1 MKNLYIILFSFA
13 FLACGNQEKN
23 TNIKTETT
31 VDKSKI
37 IITKAQFESEKMEI
51 GQLSEQAFNTVI
63 KTNGMIDVPPENKAS
78 VSTFVGGYVTKIPL
92 LIGDKVVKG
101 QLIASL
107 KNIEFVEMQQQY
119 LEIAEQLA
127 YLKNEYIR
135 QKTLFDEQVTSQKN
149 YLKAESVYKS
159 NLATYNGLRQK
170 LQMLNINPTAVDR
183 GEITSTINIYAPIS
197 GYITKVNVSNGT
209 FVSSAS
215 ELLEIVNTNHIHL
228 ELSVF
233 EKDVLKIK
241 KDQKILF
248 KVSETSNKMYDAQ
261 VYLVGTSISNDRT
274 IKVHGHIH
282 EEEKMKFIT
291 GMFVE
296 ADIICDSKKEIS
308 LPKSAIIQDQNN
320 YFALIVTDENEGK
333 YQFKK
338 VKLTIGFQDENYIQ
352 IKNYEVLENKKILI
366 KGVFMLLNNF
376 SEE

>member
-1 MKNLYIILFSFA
+1 MKNLYIILFSFT

>member
-1 MKNLYIILFSFA
+1 MKNIYIVLFSFA

-23 TNIKTETT
+23 TTTEAETAVNKNELT
-31 VDKSKI
+31 
-37 IITKAQFESEKMEI
+37 ITKAQFESEKMEF
-51 GQLSEQAFNTVI
+51 GQLSEQAFNTIV

-101 QLIASL
+101 QLVASL
-107 KNIEFVEMQQQY
+107 KNIEFVEIQQQY
-119 LEIAEQLA
+119 LEVTEQLA
-127 YLKNEYIR
+127 YLKNEYTR
-135 QKTLFDEQVTSQKN
+135 QKTLFDEQITSQKN

-170 LQMLNINPTAVDR
+170 LKMLTINPAAVER
-183 GEITSTINIYAPIS
+183 GEITSTINIYAPIN
-197 GYITKVNVSNGT
+197 GFVTKVNASNGS

-228 ELSVF
+228 ELSIF
-233 EKDVLKIK
+233 EKDILKIK
-241 KDQKILF
+241 KEQKILF
-248 KVSETSNKMYDAQ
+248 KVPEASDKTYDAQ
-261 VYLVGTSISNDRT
+261 VYLVGTSINNDRT

-296 ADIICDSKKEIS
+296 AAIICDSKKEIS
-308 LPKSAIIQDQNN
+308 LPKSAIIQNENN
-320 YFALIVTDENEGK
+320 YFALVLNDEKDNT
-333 YQFKK
+333 YQFNK
-338 VKLTIGFQDENYIQ
+338 VKLSIGLQDENYLQ
-352 IKNYEVLENKKILI
+352 ILNHEVLKNKKVLT
-366 KGVFMLLNNF
+366 KGIFMLSNSF

>member
-1 MKNLYIILFSFA
+1 MKNIYIVLFSFA

-23 TNIKTETT
+23 TTTEAETAVNKNELT
-31 VDKSKI
+31 
-37 IITKAQFESEKMEI
+37 ITKAQFESEKMEF
-51 GQLSEQAFNTVI
+51 GQLSEQAFNTIV

-101 QLIASL
+101 QLVASL

-119 LEIAEQLA
+119 LEVTEQLA
-127 YLKNEYIR
+127 YLKNEYTR
-135 QKTLFDEQVTSQKN
+135 QKTLFDEQITSQKN
-149 YLKAESVYKS
+149 YLKAESAYKS

-170 LQMLNINPTAVDR
+170 LKMLTINPVAVER
-183 GEITSTINIYAPIS
+183 GEITSTINIYAPIN
-197 GYITKVNVSNGT
+197 GFVTKVNASNGS

-228 ELSVF
+228 ELSIF
-233 EKDVLKIK
+233 EKDILKIK
-241 KDQKILF
+241 KEQKILF
-248 KVSETSNKMYDAQ
+248 KVPEASDKTYDAQ
-261 VYLVGTSISNDRT
+261 VYLVGTSINNDRS

-296 ADIICDSKKEIS
+296 AAIICDSKKEIS
-308 LPKSAIIQDQNN
+308 LPKSAIIQNENN
-320 YFALIVTDENEGK
+320 YFALVLNDEKDNT

-338 VKLTIGFQDENYIQ
+338 VKLSIGLQDENYLQ
-352 IKNYEVLENKKILI
+352 ILNHEVLKNKKVLT
-366 KGVFMLLNNF
+366 KGVFMLSNSF

>member
-1 MKNLYIILFSFA
+1 MKNLYIVLFSFA

-23 TNIKTETT
+23 KNTETI
-31 VDKSKI
+31 VDKSEI
-37 IITKAQFESEKMEI
+37 IITKAQFNSEKMEL
-51 GQLSEQAFNTVI
+51 GQISEQAFNTVI

-101 QLIASL
+101 QLVASL

-119 LEIAEQLA
+119 LEISEQLA
-127 YLKNEYIR
+127 YLKNDFIR
-135 QKTLFDEQVTSQKN
+135 QKTLFDEQITSQKN
-149 YLKAESVYKS
+149 YLKAESIYKS

-170 LQMLNINPTAVDR
+170 LQMLNINPTAVER
-183 GEITSTINIYAPIS
+183 GQITSTINIYAPIS

-233 EKDVLKIK
+233 EKDILKIK
-241 KDQKILF
+241 KEQKILF

-261 VYLVGTSISNDRT
+261 VYLVGTSINSDRT

-308 LPKSAIIQDQNN
+308 LPKSAIIQDENN
-320 YFALIVTDENEGK
+320 YFALILADEKENK

-338 VKLTIGFQDENYIQ
+338 IKLTIGLEDENYVQ
-352 IKNYEVLENKKILI
+352 VKNPEVFENKKVLT
-366 KGVFMLLNNF
+366 KGVFMLLNSF
-376 SEE
+376 YAE

>member
-1 MKNLYIILFSFA
+1 MKNLYIVLFSFA

-23 TNIKTETT
+23 KNTETI
-31 VDKSKI
+31 VDKSEI
-37 IITKAQFESEKMEI
+37 IITKAQFNSEKMEL
-51 GQLSEQAFNTVI
+51 GQISEQAFNTVI

-101 QLIASL
+101 QLVASL

-119 LEIAEQLA
+119 LEISEQLA
-127 YLKNEYIR
+127 YLKNEFIR
-135 QKTLFDEQVTSQKN
+135 QKTLFEEQITSQKN
-149 YLKAESVYKS
+149 YLKAESIYKS

-170 LQMLNINPTAVDR
+170 LQMLNINPTAVER
-183 GEITSTINIYAPIS
+183 GQITSTINIYAPIS

-233 EKDVLKIK
+233 EKDILKIK
-241 KDQKILF
+241 KEQKILF

-261 VYLVGTSISNDRT
+261 VYLVGTSINSDRT

-308 LPKSAIIQDQNN
+308 LPKSAIIQDENN
-320 YFALIVTDENEGK
+320 YFALILADEKENK

-338 VKLTIGFQDENYIQ
+338 IKLTIGLEDENYVQ
-352 IKNYEVLENKKILI
+352 VKNPEVFENKKVLT
-366 KGVFMLLNNF
+366 KGVFMLLNSF
-376 SEE
+376 YAE